1 MEIKMKSVIVI
12 LELATNPE
20 VTADAVV
27 FTDKVEKLT
36 LGVVLIVCTVTFAV
50 VVCCAVESAGFTLT
64 GFSVTGF
71 CSAG

>member
-1 MEIKMKSVIVI
+1 MEIIMKNVTVMP
-12 LELATNPE
+12 ELATNPE

-50 VVCCAVESAGFTLT
+50 VVCCAVESAGFTSA
-64 GFSVTGF
+64 GFSVAGF